1 MISLIIISLYL
12 VIFSII
18 FIFTFKNYNK
28 EEKISKDIEIKKNRE
43 IKLSSESKY
52 NKMLNQ
58 YEKNAD
64 ITIPIGYNEEDSVK
78 TINLCKSPNLLIIG
92 TTGGGKSI
100 LLNNIIASL
109 SINYSK
115 DDIKIITMDT
125 SIVELSKFNSLPHYV
140 KNTLSYPND
149 ILDELDELEKEINR
163 RKTQKEKQ
171 PLLVV
176 IDDLYDICSYKNSIS
191 SQIIQ
196 LLEDAKNQNIFFILT
211 TDTPSKKVLNKKLLD
226 LVDSTIYLTLSPG
239 EQDDFSFSEQLN
251 EEDLDFITKIGN
263 LLYIHGDEKERLEVP
278 EITDKE
284 IKEVTKFY
292 EINKN

>member
-1 MISLIIISLYL
+1 MINLIIISLYL
-12 VIFSII
+12 VIFGIV
-18 FIFTFKNYNK
+18 FIFTFYNYNK
-28 EEKISKDIEIKKNRE
+28 EEKKSKVIKKQNE
-43 IKLSSESKY
+43 IEFSSETKY
-52 NKMLNQ
+52 NKMLNE
-58 YEKNAD
+58 YEKNSD
-64 ITIPIGYNEEDSVK
+64 ILIPIGFDVNETVK
-78 TINLCKSPNLLIIG
+78 TINLCKNPNLLIIG

-109 SINYSK
+109 SIKYTK
-115 DDIKIITMDT
+115 DDIRIITMDT
-125 SIVELSKFNSLPHYV
+125 SIVELSNFNSIPHYI
-140 KNTLSYPND
+140 KNTLSHPND
-149 ILDELDELEKEINR
+149 IINELDELEKEINR
-163 RKTQKEKQ
+163 RKNQKEKQ

-176 IDDLYDICSYKNSIS
+176 IDDLYDICSYKNRIS

-211 TDTPSKKVLNKKLLD
+211 TDTPSKKVLNKKILD

-239 EQDDFSFSEQLN
+239 EQDDFSLSEQLN

>member
-1 MISLIIISLYL
+1 MINLIIISLYL
-12 VIFSII
+12 VIFSIV

-28 EEKISKDIEIKKNRE
+28 ETKKSNDIKTHKEIE
-43 IKLSSESKY
+43 LSSETKF
-52 NKMLNQ
+52 NNMLNQ
-58 YEKNAD
+58 YEKSSD
-64 ITIPIGYNEEDSVK
+64 IIIPIGLDEKDNVK
-78 TINLCKSPNLLIIG
+78 TINLCKNPNLLIIG

-109 SINYSK
+109 SIKYTK

-125 SIVELSKFNSLPHYV
+125 SIVELSTFNSIPHYI

-149 ILDELDELEKEINR
+149 ILDELDNLEKEVNR
-163 RKTQKEKQ
+163 RKNQEEKQ

-196 LLEDAKNQNIFFILT
+196 LLEYAKNQNIFFILT
-211 TDTPSKKVLNKKLLD
+211 TDTPSKKVLNKKILD

-239 EQDDFSFSEQLN
+239 EQDDFSLSEQLN

-263 LLYIHGDEKERLEVP
+263 LLYIHGDEKERLEAP

>member
-1 MISLIIISLYL
+1 MINLIIISLYL
-12 VIFSII
+12 VIFSIV

-28 EEKISKDIEIKKNRE
+28 ETKKSNDIKTHKEIE
-43 IKLSSESKY
+43 LSSETKF
-52 NKMLNQ
+52 NNMLNQ
-58 YEKNAD
+58 YEKSSD
-64 ITIPIGYNEEDSVK
+64 IIIPIGLDEKDNVK
-78 TINLCKSPNLLIIG
+78 TINLCKNPNLLIIG

-109 SINYSK
+109 SIKYTK

-125 SIVELSKFNSLPHYV
+125 SIVELSTFNSIPHYI

-149 ILDELDELEKEINR
+149 ILDELDNLEKEVNR
-163 RKTQKEKQ
+163 RKNQEEKQ

-176 IDDLYDICSYKNSIS
+176 IDDLYDICSYKNRIS

-211 TDTPSKKVLNKKLLD
+211 TDTPSKKVLNKKILD

-239 EQDDFSFSEQLN
+239 EQDDFSLSEQLN

>member
-1 MISLIIISLYL
+1 MINLIIISLYL
-12 VIFSII
+12 VIFGIV
-18 FIFTFKNYNK
+18 FIFTFYNYNK
-28 EEKISKDIEIKKNRE
+28 EEKKSKVIKKQNE
-43 IKLSSESKY
+43 IEFSSETKY
-52 NKMLNQ
+52 NKMLNE
-58 YEKNAD
+58 YEKNSD
-64 ITIPIGYNEEDSVK
+64 ILIPIGFDVNETVK
-78 TINLCKSPNLLIIG
+78 TINLCKNPNLLIIG

-109 SINYSK
+109 SIKYTK
-115 DDIKIITMDT
+115 DDIRIITMDT
-125 SIVELSKFNSLPHYV
+125 SIVELSNFNSIPHYI
-140 KNTLSYPND
+140 KNTLSHPND
-149 ILDELDELEKEINR
+149 IINELDELEKEINR
-163 RKTQKEKQ
+163 RKNQKEKQ
-171 PLLVV
+171 PLLVI
-176 IDDLYDICSYKNSIS
+176 IDDLFDICSYKNNSS

-196 LLEDAKNQNIFFILT
+196 LLEGAKNQNIFFILT

-239 EQDDFSFSEQLN
+239 EQDDFSLSEQLN